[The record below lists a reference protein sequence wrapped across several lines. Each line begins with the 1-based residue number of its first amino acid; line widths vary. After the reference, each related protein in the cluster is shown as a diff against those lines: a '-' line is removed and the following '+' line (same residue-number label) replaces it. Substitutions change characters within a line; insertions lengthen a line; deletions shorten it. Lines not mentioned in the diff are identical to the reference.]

1 MNAEKRSIP
10 PKVLLQLLAAVTC
23 SVAVVLLPLNVKAAE
38 NNVLPAIS
46 STEQQSDVIANG
58 KENGISWSVTSDGLL
73 TLTTESGVSTIKN
86 YDYNETYTYIKPLF
100 RCALLINGGLL
111 SLSPFLSV
119 WRRLIRRD
127 KVHAAISAYDADFFG

>member
-46 STEQQSDVIANG
+46 STEQQSDAIANG
-58 KENGISWSVTSDGLL
+58 KENGILECHIGWSADPYHR
-73 TLTTESGVSTIKN
+73 IRCK
-86 YDYNETYTYIKPLF
+86 YNKKL
-100 RCALLINGGLL
+100 
-111 SLSPFLSV
+111 
-119 WRRLIRRD
+119 
-127 KVHAAISAYDADFFG
+127 

>member
-46 STEQQSDVIANG
+46 STEQQSEVIANG

-86 YDYNETYTYIKPLF
+86 YDYNETYAPWEPY
-100 RCALLINGGLL
+100 
-111 SLSPFLSV
+111 
-119 WRRLIRRD
+119 
-127 KVHAAISAYDADFFG
+127 AAQVKKIVIGEI